1 MSARTR
7 SIIGAGILGLAL
19 SFSLVGCGG
28 EATAPAEE
36 PAPQEE
42 AAAEPEATD
51 EFEPAAESEA
61 APEPESAEP
70 VLAEGL
76 TLHENDLLTI
86 GIPEGWSVPAD
97 AVDEVERFEYEDG
110 ESGYSFNLEYD
121 DESIGRRSFA
131 VIVYDDETYDW
142 VSYEVP
148 ADSDRARNTEALDPI
163 TINGVE
169 FVGHRSINTGMD
181 GTEYHYA
188 LYMGVVDGHYIEIL
202 CTDGSADGVLF
213 EDQMSMA
220 RSIHIKYRACEQR
233 TCSEATG
240 SSHIGPLPFSV
251 AFSPASRFLPAPA
264 QLRSGGSPLN

>member
-1 MSARTR
+1 MSAQTR

-28 EATAPAEE
+28 EASAPAEE

-42 AAAEPEATD
+42 ATAEPEATD
-51 EFEPAAESEA
+51 ESEPAAEPEAAEPEA
-61 APEPESAEP
+61 APEPEPAEP
-70 VLAEGL
+70 ELAEGL

-110 ESGYSFNLEYD
+110 ESGYSFDLEYE
-121 DESIGRRSFA
+121 DESMSRRFFA
-131 VIVYDDETYDW
+131 VIVYDAETYDW

-169 FVGHRSINTGMD
+169 FVGYRSINTGMD

-188 LYMGVVDGHYIEIL
+188 LYMGVVNGHYIEIL
-202 CTDGSADGVLF
+202 CTDSSADGDLF
-213 EDQMSMA
+213 EDQMNMA
-220 RSIHIKYRACEQR
+220 RSIHIK
-233 TCSEATG
+233 
-240 SSHIGPLPFSV
+240 
-251 AFSPASRFLPAPA
+251 
-264 QLRSGGSPLN
+264 